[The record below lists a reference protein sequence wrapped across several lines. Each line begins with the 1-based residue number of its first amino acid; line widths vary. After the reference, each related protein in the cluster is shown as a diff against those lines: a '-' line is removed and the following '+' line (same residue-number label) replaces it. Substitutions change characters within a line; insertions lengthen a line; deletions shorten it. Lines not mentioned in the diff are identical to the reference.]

1 MFETTLLAGEKVAV
15 TTHRVILR
23 KGRCAASV
31 CVVGDASLG
40 WLDAAQLWGASME
53 ALKLARGEH

>member
-53 ALKLARGEH
+53 AL